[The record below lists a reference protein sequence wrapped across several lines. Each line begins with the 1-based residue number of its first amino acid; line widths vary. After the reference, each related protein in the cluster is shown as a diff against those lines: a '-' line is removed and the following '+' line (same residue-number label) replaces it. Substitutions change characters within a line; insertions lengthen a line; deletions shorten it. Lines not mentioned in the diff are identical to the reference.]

1 VVSIVDRFLEHSRI
15 YYFQNGGDEEFYCS
29 SADWMPRNLDKRVEL
44 LFPVL
49 SETGR
54 KKLRDVFEFFFS
66 DNVKSRVLQ
75 SDGTY
80 QFKKRKKNE
89 EIIRCQEAIYQNMI
103 EQKEAPQPFAFVP
116 ETSPRS

>member
-49 SETGR
+49 SETGS